1 MNRRI
6 KATSKNKSSK
16 VLNILCS
23 IFVLELLSPSEKI
36 YLFSPWIT
44 DVKLMNSSFGQFRSI
59 LPGFGEQQ
67 ISLSILLNTLAERGS
82 NIYIHSRPSSES
94 NRYTKLFLDE
104 LVKKVNIQ
112 LIENLHEKIFL
123 TDTFFFRGSMNF
135 TYSGLYLNDEHV
147 EITSDVQEIA
157 HAKLDAKQRWEE
169 HR

>member
-1 MNRRI
+1 
-6 KATSKNKSSK
+6 
-16 VLNILCS
+16 
-23 IFVLELLSPSEKI
+23 
-36 YLFSPWIT
+36 
-44 DVKLMNSSFGQFRSI
+44 MNSSFGQFRSI

-82 NIYIHSRPSSES
+82 KIYIHSRPISDG
-94 NRYTKLFLDE
+94 NNYTKIFLNR
-104 LVKKVNIQ
+104 LIKKINKQ

-135 TYSGLYLNDEHV
+135 TYSGMYLNDEHV

-157 HAKLDAKQRWEE
+157 HAKLDARQRWEE